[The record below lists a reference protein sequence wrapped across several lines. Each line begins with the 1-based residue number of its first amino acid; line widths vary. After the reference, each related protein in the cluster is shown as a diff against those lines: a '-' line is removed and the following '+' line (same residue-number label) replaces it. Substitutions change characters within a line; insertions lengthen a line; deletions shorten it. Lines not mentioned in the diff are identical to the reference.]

1 MTERSSERIVQLP
14 SGLTIAV
21 EPMTSTRAVS
31 IGVWVGV
38 GARDEPAELSGV
50 SHFLE
55 HLLFKGTERRGAI
68 EISRSVDRLG
78 GDINA
83 YTSKEYTAY
92 YCRVPAR
99 HAATGIDLLGDVL
112 TAPALRDD
120 DVESERQVI
129 LEELAMDDD
138 NPEDV
143 AHRVFAAE
151 LFGDHPLGR
160 ETAGERPTVSAI
172 TPDDVRRFF
181 ARYYRT
187 ANTVVAVAGAVDPG
201 AVVDQVTRAF
211 AGMPPGGDEV
221 VRIAPTGR
229 ATGAPRIDVD
239 DDTEQVHLVIGSSA
253 IARTDPDREA
263 LDVANHVLGGG
274 LSSRLFDE
282 IRERRGLA
290 YSVFS
295 SASSFCDTGAW
306 SVYAGTMPE
315 HRAEVEHLVGHE
327 IHRLVED
334 GITAEELEVAVGYLT
349 GSYEMGL
356 EDSAARMSRLGGQ
369 LTLLGE
375 VRPVEEQLRR
385 WQSVSTTDVDRA
397 IRRVYGSG
405 EPLTVA
411 LGPR

>member
-1 MTERSSERIVQLP
+1 MSEHVVQLP
-14 SGLTIAV
+14 SGLTVAV
-21 EPMTSTRAVS
+21 EPMVSTRTVS

-55 HLLFKGTERRGAI
+55 HLLFKGTATRGAI
-68 EISRSVDRLG
+68 EISQSVDRLG

-83 YTSKEYTAY
+83 FTSKEYTAY

-99 HAATGIDLLGDVL
+99 HVAVGVELLGDVL

-120 DVESERQVI
+120 DIESERQVI

-138 NPEDV
+138 SPEDV
-143 AHRVFAAE
+143 AHRTFSAS

-160 ETAGERPTVSAI
+160 DTAGERDSVRAIRPT
-172 TPDDVRRFF
+172 DVRSFF
-181 ARYYRT
+181 ADHYR
-187 ANTVVAVAGAVDPG
+187 AGNTVVAVAGAVDTDE
-201 AVVDQVTRAF
+201 VVDQVTKAF
-211 AGMPPGGDEV
+211 DAMQRGGWV
-221 VRIAPTGR
+221 PTRHAPAPTEVSGGR
-229 ATGAPRIDVD
+229 VDLD
-239 DDTEQVHLVIGSSA
+239 DDTEQVHLVMGGPA
-253 IARTDPDREA
+253 LARTDVDREA
-263 LDVANHVLGGG
+263 LDVVNHVLGGG

-295 SASSFCDTGAW
+295 SAAAFSDSGVW
-306 SVYAGTMPE
+306 SVYAGTLPE
-315 HRAEVEHLVGHE
+315 HRDEVEALV
-327 IHRLVED
+327 HRELDRLTTD
-334 GITAEELEVAVGYLT
+334 GITDVELDIALGYLT

-375 VRPVEEQLRR
+375 LRSVESQIDR
-385 WQSVSTTDVDRA
+385 WNAVTRDDVQRVID
-397 IRRVYGSG
+397 RVYGSVA
-405 EPLTVA
+405 PLTVA

>member
-1 MTERSSERIVQLP
+1 MSERVVHLP
-14 SGLTIAV
+14 SGLTVAV
-21 EPMTSTRAVS
+21 EPMVSTRSVS

-55 HLLFKGTERRGAI
+55 HLLFKGTATRGAI
-68 EISRSVDRLG
+68 EISRQVDRLG

-83 YTSKEYTAY
+83 FTSKEYTAY

-99 HAATGIDLLGDVL
+99 HVELGIDLLGDVL
-112 TAPALRDD
+112 TSPALRDD

-138 NPEDV
+138 SPEDV
-143 AHRVFAAE
+143 AHRTFAAS
-151 LFGDHPLGR
+151 LFGEHPLGR
-160 ETAGERPTVSAI
+160 DTAGGRDTVRAI
-172 TPDDVRRFF
+172 RPDDVRQFF
-181 ARYYRT
+181 GKHYR
-187 ANTVVAVAGAVDPG
+187 AASTVVAVAGAVD
-201 AVVDQVTRAF
+201 A
-211 AGMPPGGDEV
+211 DEV
-221 VRIAPTGR
+221 VDLVTKAFDALPDGGTVPPRVAPTPR
-229 ATGAPRIDVD
+229 TATGGRVDVD
-239 DDTEQVHLVIGSSA
+239 DDTEQVHLVIGGDALS
-253 IARTDPDREA
+253 RTDPDREA
-263 LDVANHVLGGG
+263 LDVINHVLGGG

-295 SASSFCDTGAW
+295 TASAFSDSGTW
-306 SVYAGTMPE
+306 SIYAGTLPE
-315 HRAEVEHLVGHE
+315 HRDEVESLV
-327 IHRLVED
+327 HRELDRLGGE
-334 GITAEELEVAVGYLT
+334 GISADELDIAQGYLA

-375 VRPVEEQLRR
+375 LRSVESQIDRWNAVSQDDVRRVI
-385 WQSVSTTDVDRA
+385 D
-397 IRRVYGSG
+397 RVYGAGS
-405 EPLTVA
+405 PLTVA